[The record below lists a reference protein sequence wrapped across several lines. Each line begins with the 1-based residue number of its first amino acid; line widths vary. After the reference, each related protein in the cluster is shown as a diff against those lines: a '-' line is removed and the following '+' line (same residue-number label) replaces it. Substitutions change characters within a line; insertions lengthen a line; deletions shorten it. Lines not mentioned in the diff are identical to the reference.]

1 MLAALRPLV
10 LVVVLLA
17 AQVARGCA
25 PTPPVDADGGAPVE
39 VDAGATRDVCDDP
52 DLVCGGDLPE
62 RVGCVVVAVGY
73 VDTFCSRPGV
83 DDATFARA
91 CRYACVRDGACEAA
105 SPALEVDVVRCAP
118 E

>member
-1 MLAALRPLV
+1 MLVVIRSLS

-17 AQVARGCA
+17 AQGARGCA

-39 VDAGATRDVCDDP
+39 ADAGPTLDACDDP
-52 DLVCGGDLPE
+52 ELVCGGDLPK

-73 VDTFCSRPGV
+73 VNAFCSRPGV

-91 CRYACVRDGACEAA
+91 CRYACVRDGACAEA
-105 SPALEVDVVRCAP
+105 SPALEVAVVRC